1 MEMDN
6 TKTNSGKNLPGIG
19 QLCDAAERFGVLLV
33 YGMLAPGRVRI
44 PYRSYMAEVSVDELN
59 LSVRSRNGLMRA
71 ELFSFAQLNE
81 RLMSEDDIQN
91 IRNLGAKSRAEI
103 IGTFFTDCYS
113 RLSAEDK
120 AEYWRRVLEE
130 DLQ

>member
-1 MEMDN
+1 MELDN
-6 TKTNSGKNLPGIG
+6 IKTNSGKNLPGIG

-33 YGMLAPGRVRI
+33 VRI
-44 PYRSYMAEVSVDELN
+44 PYRSYMAELSVDELS

-113 RLSAEDK
+113 RLSTEDK